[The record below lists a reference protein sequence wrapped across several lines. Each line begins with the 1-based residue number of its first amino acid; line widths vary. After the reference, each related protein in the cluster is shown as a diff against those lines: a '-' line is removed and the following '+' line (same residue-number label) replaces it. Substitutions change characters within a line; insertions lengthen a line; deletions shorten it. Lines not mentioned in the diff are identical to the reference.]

1 MINLAT
7 TQSPIDRNRGSLPNR
22 VDLMPWVDSTR
33 ICSEGTP
40 PKDPTGPKGDRGLS
54 VEKPP
59 KENPSKSEVK
69 PILQ

>member
-1 MINLAT
+1 MINLT
-7 TQSPIDRNRGSLPNR
+7 TAQSSTRQNRGLLQGQVELLPW
-22 VDLMPWVDSTR
+22 LDSTR

-59 KENPSKSEVK
+59 KENPSKPEVD
-69 PILQ
+69 PVLQ